1 MYPQSIVYN
10 GQIAVHRENQVYL
23 KNSNAKLD
31 KQFSIE
37 TTLTNSQIHEE
48 EQSPMEDC
56 NVLLRS
62 DVRDI
67 FLLVLEMISFKKHEY
82 FWSKKHERIVW
93 DSVRS
98 VLNSTQAC
106 YLST

>member
-1 MYPQSIVYN
+1 MYPQAIAYN
-10 GQIAVHRENQVYL
+10 GQIAVHRENQTYL
-23 KNSNAKLD
+23 QSSSAKLD

-37 TTLTNSQIHEE
+37 TTLTNSNIQEE
-48 EQSPMEDC
+48 EHSAVEDC
-56 NVLLRS
+56 NFLLRS

-67 FLLVLEMISFKKHEY
+67 FLLVLEMISFKKHEH

-98 VLNSTQAC
+98 VLNSTQAS
-106 YLST
+106 YLSG